1 MGELVDHYGTS
12 TLRTTTA
19 TMMKLCLATAA
30 LIVVANALTPSVKLN
45 DGSMMPRI
53 AAGTWQYKHDQVQ
66 QAISAALTV
75 GYRHIDT
82 AHDYCDNGST
92 GDCTAVGKSV
102 QQGVGAA
109 VSSSALARDQIYL
122 TTKVPGCGK
131 QGIGFD
137 TCAEDSVA
145 AAKDNLMQL
154 GMSYTDLLL
163 VHFPPSGGCGPQN
176 CVAMRKQW
184 QALTDEVLLKNL
196 TRTLGV
202 SNFCVS
208 CLKCLAEAGSDVVT
222 PAVNQ
227 VEFHIGMG
235 ADPEGLMSY
244 SAGKGIIV
252 EAYSPLGTN
261 TTELINGHLTTM
273 IGAAHNKSSPEVA
286 LNWILQHIPA
296 VTTKSANPAHLA
308 EDLAVLDWKL
318 TETDMQTL
326 DAATKPSG
334 TPSFMCSN

>member
-1 MGELVDHYGTS
+1 MGMGNS
-12 TLRTTTA
+12 SI
-19 TMMKLCLATAA
+19 TMMKLCLSTAA
-30 LIVVANALTPSVKLN
+30 LIVVANAFTPSVQLN

-92 GDCTAVGKSV
+92 GDCTAVGKS
-102 QQGVGAA
+102 
-109 VSSSALARDQIYL
+109 
-122 TTKVPGCGK
+122 GK

-145 AAKDNLMQL
+145 AAKDNLVQL

-163 VHFPPSGGCGPQN
+163 VHFPPSGGCGPKN

-244 SAGKGIIV
+244 SAEKGIIV

-286 LNWILQHIPA
+286 LNWILRHIPA

-318 TETDMQTL
+318 TESDMQTL

>member
-1 MGELVDHYGTS
+1 MGARSRAARLKVSNTRVGMIKLV
-12 TLRTTTA
+12 
-19 TMMKLCLATAA
+19 TAA
-30 LIVVANALTPSVKLN
+30 LIVVANALNPSVRLN

-53 AAGTWQYKHDQVQ
+53 SAGTWQYKHDQVQ

-102 QQGVGAA
+102 QQG
-109 VSSSALARDQIYL
+109 
-122 TTKVPGCGK
+122 
-131 QGIGFD
+131 
-137 TCAEDSVA
+137 EDSVA

-163 VHFPPSGGCGPQN
+163 VHFPPSGGCGPKN

-235 ADPEGLMSY
+235 GDPEGLMSY
-244 SAGKGIIV
+244 SAEKGIIV